1 MVFQSY
7 ALYPSMNVK
16 ENMVFGLKQAQTS
29 KEKIDEQLK
38 KVSTFLQVDELLNRK
53 PSQLSGGQRQRVAIA
68 RSLVMQPSVVL
79 MDEPTGNLDGQTGL
93 SIIEL
98 LLDLNRSS
106 DIAFVIVTHDMA
118 VASKMDRI
126 VSLDQYRH

>member
-1 MVFQSY
+1 M
-7 ALYPSMNVK
+7 
-16 ENMVFGLKQAQTS
+16 
-29 KEKIDEQLK
+29 
-38 KVSTFLQVDELLNRK
+38 
-53 PSQLSGGQRQRVAIA
+53 AIA

-118 VASKMDRI
+118 VASRMDRI